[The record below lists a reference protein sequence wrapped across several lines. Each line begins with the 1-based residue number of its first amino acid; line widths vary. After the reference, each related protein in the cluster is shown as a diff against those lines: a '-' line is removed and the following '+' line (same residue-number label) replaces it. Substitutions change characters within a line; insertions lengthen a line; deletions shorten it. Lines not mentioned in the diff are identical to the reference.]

1 MNNYTSTDWTNQK
14 KMDTFPATHN
24 LPRLNNEEIENLNQ
38 LIISRDWF
46 KNWTPFVLLTFYG
59 DKAI

>member
-46 KNWTPFVLLTFYG
+46 SGQKIPNKQREFHQ
-59 DKAI
+59 